1 LAEQGVTEAMYAHVA
16 DHDHPEYSEAEQLAI
31 EYAERFALD
40 HLSIDDA
47 FFERL
52 HGQFSD
58 ADILD
63 LTICIADFLGFG
75 RVTQVLKLDQ
85 ECSLDPAA
93 LGGQRDGNR

>member
-1 LAEQGVTEAMYAHVA
+1 LAEQGVTEDMYAHVA
-16 DHDHPEYSEAEQLAI
+16 EHDHPEYSEAEKVAI

-40 HLSIDDA
+40 HLAIDDSL
-47 FFERL
+47 FERL
-52 HGQFSD
+52 HAQFSD

-93 LGGQRDGNR
+93 LGAQRDGSR